1 MAKRRKS
8 IKRALEGRIPAGT
21 KLLVAVSGGK
31 DSISL
36 LHSLNRHRR
45 LLKVSVQACHV
56 DHGLRETSASD
67 AVFVRKFCEQLGVPC
82 HVAALPAKPKR
93 ANIEGWAREL
103 RYHALN
109 ECVEKH
115 GLDFIVTAHTA
126 NDVAETLLMRLLANK
141 ELSGIREFDSERRL
155 LRPLLEI
162 TREQVESYVDRYNL
176 EWVEDASNLDTSFV
190 RNRVRHKVI
199 PPLRELF
206 GESIVWSLAERGLAL
221 NADYQGLRELV
232 RQKCSEVGDV
242 ELNTPRWIERFRR
255 VVEQLPSAIQW
266 RVAQEVFS
274 EQFSGG
280 MGEQAARDLLA
291 VLVSGKG
298 RVQVSRGAMIVVSAK
313 GVSFVRN
320 DCK

>member
-21 KLLVAVSGGK
+21 NLLVAVSGGK

-67 AVFVRKFCEQLGVPC
+67 AVFVRRFCEQLGVPC
-82 HVAALPAKPKR
+82 HVATLPAKPKR

-103 RYHALN
+103 RYNALN

-162 TREQVESYVDRYNL
+162 TREQVESYVDRHSL

-232 RQKCSEVGDV
+232 KQKCSEVGDV
-242 ELNTPRWIERFRR
+242 ELNASRWVDRFRR

-280 MGEQAARDLLA
+280 MGEQAARDLLGA
-291 VLVSGKG
+291 LISGKG
-298 RVQVSRGAMIVVSAK
+298 RVQVSRGAMIIVSAK

-320 DCK
+320 NCK